1 MKVPTKFTGIHDYL
15 NEIFGGIDPTDTEIA
30 LAKKVYWRAY
40 NTDFKRRMRASS
52 SSIHI
57 RLEKEDIK
65 QLQSALSEG
74 QEIAH
79 LVRDILV
86 QYISK
91 GQSNQ
96 PVINTALIEQQLFL
110 INEYLQELLLLEKI
124 DEQRLQQLED
134 YILAIEKALI

>member
-1 MKVPTKFTGIHDYL
+1 MKAPTKFTGLHDYL
-15 NEIFGGIDPTDTEIA
+15 DEIFESVAPTDTEIT
-30 LAKKVYWRAY
+30 LARKTYWRAY
-40 NTDFKRRMRASS
+40 NTDLKKRMRASS
-52 SSIHI
+52 SSVHI
-57 RLEKEDIK
+57 RLEKNDIK

-79 LVRDILV
+79 LVRDIVV
-86 QYISK
+86 QYLSK
-91 GQSNQ
+91 GQYNR

-110 INEYLQELLLLEKI
+110 INEYLQELLVLEKI